1 MESDMKKIFFL
12 FTVLTLTFT
21 CFAQDV
27 KPAGLTDK
35 DVQAFCKNYDSIYF
49 EMDNLGIDMQ
59 DPKSVMEAEAADS
72 NASKILNKYGITGK
86 NSFEKVKAICYGYA
100 VEYYDSTFASDP
112 KTALLLK
119 KLGRDPMAEFRNKV
133 AEQDQSIIKN
143 HMTELTA
150 VFTEASAAF
159 SDSEINE
166 YTDGASADADY
177 AKLAAAL
184 LSAANQDKA
193 ENENAPKYDTRKK
206 FNVKRYARQVW
217 IIVQPSDITFEN
229 SEEAERYASQ
239 YTGVA
244 GKWEMCTSYGYLGMN
259 NDKKPFYV
267 WTSGGIAYY
276 SNFPIDEDTGKPDK
290 FIPDKKVKP
299 EIAQQAIL
307 QMVKVGD

>member
-1 MESDMKKIFFL
+1 MKKIFFL

-166 YTDGASADADY
+166 Y
-177 AKLAAAL
+177 
-184 LSAANQDKA
+184 
-193 ENENAPKYDTRKK
+193 
-206 FNVKRYARQVW
+206 
-217 IIVQPSDITFEN
+217 IT
-229 SEEAERYASQ
+229 
-239 YTGVA
+239 
-244 GKWEMCTSYGYLGMN
+244 
-259 NDKKPFYV
+259 
-267 WTSGGIAYY
+267 
-276 SNFPIDEDTGKPDK
+276 
-290 FIPDKKVKP
+290 
-299 EIAQQAIL
+299 
-307 QMVKVGD
+307 